1 MIRRNNENA
10 EKKQMIAGLADKS
23 PTNAAK
29 LRKFMNKLPGRQPLE
44 NLYPDLHQ
52 AIIDLVKVVAGA
64 DSRRQTDVLN
74 SGKTLDGL
82 HATLRIEGYFLSRQ
96 ALYLRLIPQRAN
108 SQKGKRLVRI
118 VPVKLLRAKNTLRN
132 RHADANF
139 TFAIKKQMRD
149 IVSLFGSDNAWFCQ

>member
-1 MIRRNNENA
+1 MIRRKNENA
-10 EKKQMIAGLADKS
+10 EKKQMIAELADKS

-29 LRKFMNKLPGRQPLE
+29 LRKFMNKLPGRQSLE
-44 NLYPDLHQ
+44 NLNPDLHQ
-52 AIIDLVKVVAGA
+52 AIIDLLKVVAGA

-74 SGKTLDGL
+74 SGETLDGL

-96 ALYLRLIPQRAN
+96 ALYLRLIPRIAN
-108 SQKGKRLVRI
+108 SQKGKRHVRI

-139 TFAIKKQMRD
+139 TFAIKK
-149 IVSLFGSDNAWFCQ
+149 

>member
-10 EKKQMIAGLADKS
+10 EKKQVIAELADKS

-44 NLYPDLHQ
+44 NLYLDLHQ
-52 AIIDLVKVVAGA
+52 PIIDLVKVVVGA

-82 HATLRIEGYFLSRQ
+82 HATLRIEGYI
-96 ALYLRLIPQRAN
+96 LIR
-108 SQKGKRLVRI
+108 
-118 VPVKLLRAKNTLRN
+118 
-132 RHADANF
+132 
-139 TFAIKKQMRD
+139 
-149 IVSLFGSDNAWFCQ
+149 

>member
-10 EKKQMIAGLADKS
+10 EKKQMIAELADKS
-23 PTNAAK
+23 PTNTAK

-108 SQKGKRLVRI
+108 IQKGKRLVRI
-118 VPVKLLRAKNTLRN
+118 VPVKLLRSKNTLRN
-132 RHADANF
+132 RHADVNF

-149 IVSLFGSDNAWFCQ
+149 IASLFRSDNAWFCQ